1 MAFLKHTYMYLN
13 LLVSCLNIFKHE
25 FNRFKRQIWKY
36 RNMICFERG
45 REVALLL
52 LLLLSPQSSSQ
63 MLLSLSLNATQKSHP
78 PPFTPSQYHRHSN
91 TSQIQWNFNTNQ
103 IAMKSRQKL
112 SSVFLSTR
120 HRNNILQ
127 HLQSHSTT
135 NPYSN
140 LNTNTKYTSTKISCN
155 ILNHN
160 ATGV

>member
-13 LLVSCLNIFKHE
+13 LLILCLNIFKHE
-25 FNRFKRQIWKY
+25 FNRFKIQIWKY

-45 REVALLL
+45 REVAL

-91 TSQIQWNFNTNQ
+91 TPQIKKNEHYQ
-103 IAMKSRQKL
+103 IAIKSRQKF

-140 LNTNTKYTSTKISCN
+140 FEIGIQIQNLPQLRFLVVTMQNWTF
-155 ILNHN
+155 
-160 ATGV
+160 